1 MNKWTYA
8 PQFDRIEERLVPA
21 SLTPGTAFAASALRM
36 ERIVR
41 QSTFAAVPID
51 ELTGTYLG
59 KTGGLYG
66 EGRNEVPA
74 ALAEAAEA
82 ASRTIRPLDSKGNPA
97 TNGRIGLLAI
107 GQSTTRM
114 VFDAFRSA
122 ARNSKAPN
130 VVLVNGAIDGN
141 DSEDWAQRSGP
152 WNSAIKQIGRAG
164 ANARQ
169 IQVLWVETALIF
181 PAKYG
186 AFPAR
191 NSVYVNHLDQI
202 VNQAKQRFPNLRLIY
217 LTSRYY
223 GGWAT
228 KQTTPEPYAY
238 ESAFGVRDFVLS
250 KIPQSPLANG
260 ATVPK
265 PVVMWGPYFWNSGTT
280 PSRVDGLVLRRS
292 DLVSDG
298 VHPTATGA
306 AKFADQLVRFF
317 TQDRYARPWFTRE
330 SA

>member
-1 MNKWTYA
+1 M
-8 PQFDRIEERLVPA
+8 D
-21 SLTPGTAFAASALRM
+21 
-36 ERIVR
+36 RIVR
-41 QSTFAAVPID
+41 QASFAAVPLD

-82 ASRTIRPLDSKGNPA
+82 ASRAVRPLDSKGNPA

-114 VFDAFRSA
+114 VFDAFRTA
-122 ARNSKAPN
+122 ARNFKAPN
-130 VVLVNGAIDGN
+130 VFLVNGAIDGN
-141 DSEDWAQRSGP
+141 DSEDWAKRSGP
-152 WNSAIKQIGRAG
+152 WNSAVRQIGRAG

-169 IQVLWVETALIF
+169 IQVLWIESALIF
-181 PAKYG
+181 PAQYG

-217 LTSRYY
+217 LTFRYY

-228 KQTTPEPYAY
+228 KQTTHEPFAY

-250 KIPQSPLANG
+250 KILQSPQANG
-260 ATVPK
+260 AAVPK
-265 PVVMWGPYFWNSGTT
+265 PVALWGPYFWNSGTT
-280 PSRVDGLVLRRS
+280 PSRVDGLVLKRS

-298 VHPTATGA
+298 VHPTAAGA
-306 AKFADQLVRFF
+306 SKFADQLVRFF
-317 TQDRYARPWFTRE
+317 TQDRYARLWFTPK